1 MVTRSVR
8 APGVPL
14 EVPDGVRIREVGAEP
29 NLYAPGPLR
38 RLIARIERANA
49 RHARHGNRAVH
60 DTRHFP
66 WVARLER
73 DWRSIRVEL
82 DRVLEMREHLP
93 AFHEV
98 SRAVR
103 PITTDDRW
111 KTFFLFGYGIECRRN
126 QALCPATTRLVRS
139 IPGLK
144 TAFFSILAPGKTI
157 RVHRGPYNGVLRFH
171 LALKVPRRRENC
183 VLWIDG
189 RTYHWREG
197 EGIVFDDTF
206 DHAVANATDE
216 YRAVL
221 FVDFVRPIRFPW
233 SLANR
238 AVLAAA
244 PRMGALREARRNHA
258 RWETRFYGEARG
270 R

>member
-1 MVTRSVR
+1 MSPDVSRGVD
-8 APGVPL
+8 VPL
-14 EVPDGVRIREVGAEP
+14 DLPDDVHIRAIGDDP
-29 NLYAPGPLR
+29 NLYAPGPVQK
-38 RLIARIERANA
+38 LIARVERANA
-49 RHARHGNRAVH
+49 RHGRFGNPALY
-60 DTRHFP
+60 DKRHFP
-66 WVARLER
+66 WVAELESR
-73 DWRSIRVEL
+73 WQAIRIEL
-82 DRVLEMREHLP
+82 DRILEMRDHLP

-98 SRAVR
+98 TSEVR

-111 KTFFLFGYGIECRRN
+111 KTFFLLGYGIEARRN
-126 QALCPATTRLVRS
+126 QELCPETTRLVRR

-144 TAFFSILAPGKTI
+144 TAFFSILAPHKTI

-171 LALKVPRRRENC
+171 LALKVPRERHKC
-183 VLWIDG
+183 TLWIDG
-189 RTYHWREG
+189 HTYHWREG

-221 FVDFVRPIRFPW
+221 FVDFVRPVRFPW

-244 PRMGALREARRNHA
+244 PRMPALREARRNHA
-258 RWETRFYGEARG
+258 AWESRFYGDG
-270 R
+270 